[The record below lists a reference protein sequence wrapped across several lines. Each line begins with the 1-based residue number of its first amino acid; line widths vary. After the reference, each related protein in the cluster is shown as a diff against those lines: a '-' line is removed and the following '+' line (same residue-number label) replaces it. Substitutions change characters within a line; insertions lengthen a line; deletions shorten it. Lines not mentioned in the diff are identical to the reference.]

1 MSGKDLLPMAADATA
16 ETTGRRRRT
25 VILIVVLWST
35 LLAIVSFAV
44 LLVRIHPH
52 PQPATALPVVSTGGD
67 LRITGIPDTVSTSL
81 ASLMGLSPVPP
92 KNAPGFAFVDQ
103 HGSTVSLASLRGRSV
118 VLEFMDPHCTDI
130 CPLVSQEFVNAYHD
144 LGPAAAG
151 VVFLAINVNRYHV
164 GVSDVAGFSQAHR
177 LNDIPSWH
185 FLTGTVPA
193 LQASWNAYAIA
204 VGDSGPTADVVHTDT
219 VLFIDPAGR
228 ERFIAAPVADHT
240 ASGTAY
246 LPTADLVAWGSGIA
260 LVARSL
266 S

>member
-1 MSGKDLLPMAADATA
+1 MSGPALLPAAGDATEA
-16 ETTGRRRRT
+16 TGRRRRT
-25 VILIVVLWST
+25 VILIAVLWLT
-35 LLAIVSFAV
+35 LLLMVAFAF
-44 LLVRIHPH
+44 LVVRTHLRP
-52 PQPATALPVVSTGGD
+52 PTALPVVATSGD
-67 LRITGIPDTVSTSL
+67 LRITGIPDTVSNSL

-92 KNAPGFAFVDQ
+92 KNAPGFALVDQ
-103 HGSTVSLASLRGRSV
+103 HGSTLSLASLRGRSV

-164 GVSDVAGFSQAHR
+164 GVADVAAFSQAHR

-185 FLTGTVPA
+185 FLTGTVPS
-193 LQASWNAYAIA
+193 LQASWTAYAIV

-219 VLFIDPAGR
+219 VMFIDPAGR
-228 ERFIAAPVADHT
+228 ERFVAAPMADYT
-240 ASGTAY
+240 ASGAAY
-246 LPTADLVAWGSGIA
+246 LPSADLVAWGRGIA